1 MEDCLKIFL
10 SIKQP
15 ENVQIVCLNPPS
27 NKKRSIMVNVTFEF
41 GNEKQKDKISS
52 NVLLTINNE
61 NDYNNI
67 NQLALYYALSDY
79 FIRRGIALCLQKNPE
94 HNKFDQ
100 RLISLAKKGYSEI
113 SLENKNDSTNGK
125 KI

>member
-79 FIRRGIALCLQKNPE
+79 FIRIKDLLV
-94 HNKFDQ
+94 
-100 RLISLAKKGYSEI
+100 
-113 SLENKNDSTNGK
+113 
-125 KI
+125 